1 MLTVILVIVGGI
13 CLCFCG
19 SILGWILEAL
29 SFVVEFLFQ
38 GCGFLFTC
46 LIELMV
52 IGFLI
57 LMVCCLF
64 I

>member
-1 MLTVILVIVGGI
+1 MLIVILVIVGGI
-13 CLCFCG
+13 CLCFFG
-19 SILGWILEAL
+19 SIFGWILEAL
-29 SFVVEFLFQ
+29 YVAAQYLFQ

-46 LIELMV
+46 LLQLMFIAFV
-52 IGFLI
+52 I